1 MEKRSRKYYVFYV
14 SVGLNFEP
22 CQITWNLHA
31 GSMVPDLACFAL
43 LLAHDHESV
52 KKMNYL
58 FLFCGKKVAN
68 TASLVIDKA
77 SIINCLPMLF
87 LLAIAPNIFI
97 SLIFSLASWIIF
109 HFQDGGDVTNP
120 AGLSSSFFPRKC
132 KSGPMP
138 PSRAKNW

>member
-43 LLAHDHESV
+43 FLAHDHESV
-52 KKMNYL
+52 KKMNNL

-97 SLIFSLASWIIF
+97 SLIFSLAS
-109 HFQDGGDVTNP
+109 
-120 AGLSSSFFPRKC
+120 
-132 KSGPMP
+132 
-138 PSRAKNW
+138 